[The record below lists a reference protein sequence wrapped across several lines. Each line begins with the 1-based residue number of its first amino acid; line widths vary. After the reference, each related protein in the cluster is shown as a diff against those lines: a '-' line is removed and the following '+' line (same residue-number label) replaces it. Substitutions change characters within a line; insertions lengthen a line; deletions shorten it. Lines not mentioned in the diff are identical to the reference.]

1 MAGSFPRMDDRLA
14 IARDTHRVARRRRR
28 VVAGALVS
36 AILVL
41 ALVAGVLY
49 LTRPS
54 SRPQALAHGK
64 ISAPRSSTTTSLP
77 PTTTS
82 STTTTTDPGTLPQ
95 TNQFPAADTPQ
106 FTADMQA
113 LWNGVVQ
120 GSVQPAL
127 TAFFPRSAYVQ
138 LKTGIY
144 DPAGDW
150 TNRLVADYALDIQAA
165 HALIAS
171 RPFGG
176 QLRKCVRAGAVRA
189 LDRRRHLWQRHWL
202 LRGRQLASGVPIPGT
217 DPVLRHRLHD
227 LVARR
232 VVRGASR
239 RHSPVGIRRRRGGSR
254 GRTGVLRSFVDLLT
268 GRVIRRSRSLAEP
281 RPFTLWLGDLGPRW
295 QHVGD

>member
-171 RPFGG
+171 DPSAASFVSVSVPEQYGHWIDAGICGNGIGYYEVANSRLEYQFQGQTRSFGIASMISWRG
-176 QLRKCVRAGAVRA
+176 EWYVVHLGA
-189 LDRRRHLWQRHWL
+189 
-202 LRGRQLASGVPIPGT
+202 I
-217 DPVLRHRLHD
+217 
-227 LVARR
+227 
-232 VVRGASR
+232 
-239 RHSPVGIRRRRGGSR
+239 
-254 GRTGVLRSFVDLLT
+254 LRSGSGGVVEDPE
-268 GRVIRRSRSLAEP
+268 V
-281 RPFTLWLGDLGPRW
+281 GP
-295 QHVGD
+295 GYSAPSSTC